1 MADGTIEGDRRSGL
15 EALLGRLLPRAHV
28 VSFEPLVGGDVND
41 VYRVDVEAGAFVL
54 RVYEADTTPAMV
66 RWEHELIQQLAA
78 SVPEAVTPLV
88 TPTGATFIEHGGR
101 VASLWPFIEGRRADR
116 LVEADRVAAARMLG
130 RLHSASFA
138 LAPLDARP
146 GYPPRA
152 QVDWPEHRLWS
163 WSSVDRATVGA
174 RVDLDQFER
183 ALDELPAAVRELDG
197 SALPAMPLHG
207 DYGADNMLIA
217 DGQVVAVLDWDW
229 CRVDWRAWEVGNA
242 IWAFCRDGSRT
253 SVDRGAAAKFLEA
266 YERAGGEVLRAE
278 RAAFG
283 LLMRAARLW
292 EALYVLGEIQ
302 RGLAADWEYFQMNV
316 AAIAGLE
323 ELDLS

>member
-1 MADGTIEGDRRSGL
+1 MQLNDVGAMVVDWFPGREIRGVE
-15 EALLGRLLPRAHV
+15 RLL
-28 VSFEPLVGGDVND
+28 GGDVND
-41 VYRVDVEAGAFVL
+41 VYRVDFAVGPSNIGPLVL
-54 RVYEADTTPAMV
+54 RIYAAETTPEMV
-66 RWEHELIQQLAA
+66 RWERELIQRLAE

-88 TPTGATFIEHGGR
+88 TSNGATFIEHGGR
-101 VASLWPFIEGRRADR
+101 VVSLWPFVEGRRADR
-116 LVEADRVAAARMLG
+116 LVEADRAAAARMLG

-138 LAPLDARP
+138 LEPLDARP

-152 QVDWPEHRLWS
+152 QVDWLEHRLWS
-163 WSSVDRATVGA
+163 WSSVDRSAVGA

-183 ALDELPAAVRELDG
+183 TLDELPAAVRELDG

-207 DYGADNMLIA
+207 DYGADNLLIA

-229 CRVDWRAWEVGNA
+229 CRVDWRAWEVSNA

-253 SVDRGAAAKFLEA
+253 AVDRGAAAKFLEA

-302 RGLAADWEYFQMNV
+302 RGLAADWDYFQQNV

-323 ELDLS
+323 ELDLG